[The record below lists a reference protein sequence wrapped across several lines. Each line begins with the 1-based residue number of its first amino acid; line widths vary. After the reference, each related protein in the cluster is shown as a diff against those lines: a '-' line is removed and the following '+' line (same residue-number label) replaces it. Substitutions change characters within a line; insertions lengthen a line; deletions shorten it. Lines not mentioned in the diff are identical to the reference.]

1 MRRTLRFTARASAD
15 LANIRAYIRRD
26 NASAAQKQM
35 MKFREVFR
43 LLLKHPG
50 MGEVRRDLPQPKI
63 RSVSVGSYV
72 IYFRQHTDVVE
83 LLRIVH
89 GALDT
94 PSME

>member
-1 MRRTLRFTARASAD
+1 MRRTLRFTARATED
-15 LANIRAYIRRD
+15 LATIRAYIRRD

-35 MKFREVFR
+35 VKFRELFR

-50 MGEVRRDLPQPKI
+50 MGEVRLDVAQPNI
-63 RSVSVGSYV
+63 RSVSVGNYV
-72 IYFRQHTDVVE
+72 IYFRQHTEVVE

-94 PSME
+94 PSIE